1 MDWPFLLVAA
11 YAAIATVPLV
21 RTDIREHRLPNRWT
35 YPGWAVAIV
44 ALAVEAVAVAGVP
57 WAGLGTG
64 AAAGLIFLVLALVA
78 GMGLGDAKLAVPL
91 AVGLGLRSP
100 GHAVF
105 GLITALALGGIAAMA
120 VLVVR
125 RRAGQ
130 QIPFGPWLFAGFW
143 TAALA

>member
-1 MDWPFLLVAA
+1 MDWPFLLVAV

-35 YPGWAVAIV
+35 YPGWGVAAVALV
-44 ALAVEAVAVAGVP
+44 VDGLLSGSMP
-57 WAGLGTG
+57 WRGLGTG
-64 AAAGLIFLVLALVA
+64 IAAAALFLILALVA

-100 GHAVF
+100 GHAML
-105 GLITALALGGIAAMA
+105 GLVVALALGGVAAIV

-125 RRAGQ
+125 RRARA
-130 QIPFGPWLFAGFW
+130 QIPFGPWLLGGFW
-143 TAALA
+143 AAALA